1 MQLNFFFIRRHRMF
15 KMHTKINRCKSFDL
29 IKFSKLKEVFFSQL
43 ESLPDSEL
51 KQLELL
57 REFIKNINHACV
69 AFSGGVDSSLVATIA
84 QEQLGSKA
92 FAVTGVSPSLAPYL
106 LKQARLQAA
115 WIGIHHEECQT
126 DEINEPNY
134 FRNPENRCFACK
146 KELHKH
152 LNKIS
157 KKFNNA
163 QILDGVNFDDLNDF
177 RPGIKASNQAGVIS
191 PLAELEIDKK
201 SIRSIS
207 KSLGLPWWDKPA
219 QPCLASRIPFGEE
232 ISSSRLEQIALA
244 EEWIINQGFS
254 KVRVR
259 SQGLAARIELP
270 ANEIDYFLKI
280 IQRKNLVKYFL
291 QLGFH
296 SISLDLEGLI
306 SGKLTRDI
314 KNN

>member
-1 MQLNFFFIRRHRMF
+1 M
-15 KMHTKINRCKSFDL
+15 
-29 IKFSKLKEVFFSQL
+29 FFSQL
-43 ESLPDSEL
+43 ESLTNSEL
-51 KQLELL
+51 KQLQLL
-57 REFIKNINHACV
+57 REFIQDINYVCV

-84 QEQLGSKA
+84 HEQLGSKA

-106 LKQARLQAA
+106 LKQARLQAD

-126 DEINEPNY
+126 NEINQPNY
-134 FRNPENRCFACK
+134 FKNPDNRCFACK
-146 KELHKH
+146 QELHKH
-152 LNKIS
+152 LTEIS
-157 KKFNNA
+157 KKFHDA
-163 QILDGVNFDDLNDF
+163 QVLDGVNYDDLNDY
-177 RPGIKASNQAGVIS
+177 RPGIQASNQAGVIS

-201 SIRSIS
+201 SIRLIS

-232 ISSSRLEQIALA
+232 ISSKRLKQIALA

-259 SQGLAARIELP
+259 SQGLSARIELP
-270 ANEIDYFLKI
+270 ANEINNFLKI
-280 IQRKNLVKYFL
+280 VERNKLIKYFL
-291 QLGFH
+291 SLGFH

-314 KNN
+314 KTT